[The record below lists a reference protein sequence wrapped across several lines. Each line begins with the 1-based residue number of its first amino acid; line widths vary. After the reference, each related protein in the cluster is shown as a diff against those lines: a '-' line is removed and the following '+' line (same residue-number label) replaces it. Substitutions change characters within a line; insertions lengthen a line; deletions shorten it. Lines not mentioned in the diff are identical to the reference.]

1 MKISFSNLCFAGSRL
16 VLSWFVVSSFA
27 FPHQCI
33 SRESAENPP
42 SQVELDQV
50 VSWYNQYSKDKTD
63 PGFVDFMD
71 SVAAYVGKMM
81 QLNGYEDAIKIYS
94 KCIDLAENANDQKVQ
109 LKFIV
114 LLGNFYK
121 IKGDFNKSNEILL
134 SGIELE
140 GLEDDKVQQ
149 YLLISSNYFQIDLT
163 QSEYYNGEAEKRMGS
178 ITDST
183 TIMLYHNTLAEYYR
197 RTNDLPKAIQEG
209 IEAMKYMGP
218 YPVQKV
224 GSLITLSGYMLTL
237 KNTALADDYL
247 DQASELIDPDK
258 DKRTHAFILMARSK
272 VDFQKKDYQAA
283 IANTE
288 KAYGYFVT
296 TKFKNQQAKCL
307 YFLAGYTRAANDTTK
322 YEMAIAALEKTTST
336 LDNNEYKVSALIT
349 LAENQIAKGDFEKAE
364 MLFNTIDES
373 ILPKDYLYKDHL
385 LKIKSKIAAN
395 TGDEKLAIHTLEILV
410 AYKDSLESL
419 NTKNILAYH
428 ESNYDRTIKEKE
440 ISELNTQSIAKSK
453 TIWITSLISIALAAL
468 LFLALWFYKKLRI
481 KNRKIF
487 SQAEQL
493 KTILQEKDILLREI
507 HHRVKNNLQVVS
519 SLLNLQSNYILD
531 EVALEAINDGKNR
544 VLSMAL
550 IHQNLYSEDLLT
562 SIETKVYFEDLL
574 DQLFDSYNIA
584 DDRITLE
591 KDIDSFYVDVD
602 TMIPLGLIT
611 NELISNA
618 LKHAFNEGMPGK
630 IKFSFK
636 NIRDQIV
643 IQISDNGKGMDLAQF
658 TSSKSF
664 GNKMIMA
671 FVQKLKAE
679 FNIRNEN
686 GSQITLTLPNLGLAE
701 VRA

>member
-1 MKISFSNLCFAGSRL
+1 MKLAFPNLCSPESWL
-16 VLSWFVVSSFA
+16 IMSWFVVCLLVI
-27 FPHQCI
+27 PHNGI
-33 SRESAENPP
+33 SQHSVDRKETIGDF
-42 SQVELDQV
+42 DQV
-50 VSWYNQYSKDKTD
+50 AQWYNIYSRDKTELS
-63 PGFVDFMD
+63 FNDFMD
-71 SVAAYVGKMM
+71 STSAYVGKRM
-81 QLNGYEDAIKIYS
+81 QLNGYEEAIPVYN
-94 KCIDLAENANDQKVQ
+94 KCIDLAQKSNDQKVE
-109 LKFIV
+109 LKFII

-121 IKGDFNKSNEILL
+121 IKGDFNKSNEVLL
-134 SGIELE
+134 SGIDLA
-140 GLEDDKVQQ
+140 GLDDDKVQQ
-149 YLLISSNYFQIDLT
+149 FLLIASNYFQIDLT
-163 QSEYYNGEAEKRMGS
+163 KSEFYNEEAEKRMAT

-197 RTNDLPKAIQEG
+197 RTNDLTKAIQEG
-209 IEAMKYMGP
+209 IKAMKYMDQ

-224 GSLITLSGYMLTL
+224 GSLMTLSSYMLKL
-237 KNTALADDYL
+237 KNIELADDYL
-247 DQASELIDPDK
+247 DQASDLIDPSK
-258 DKRTHAFILMARSK
+258 DKRTAAFVLMARSK
-272 VDFQKKDYQAA
+272 VDFQKKDFRSA
-283 IANTE
+283 IENIE
-288 KAYGYFVT
+288 KAYSYFET

-307 YFLAGYTRAANDTTK
+307 YFLASYSRADHDMTT
-322 YEMAIAALEKTTST
+322 YEFTIAELEKVTAT
-336 LDNNEYKVSALIT
+336 LANNEYKISALIT
-349 LAENQIAKGDFEKAE
+349 LAENQISKGNFAKAE
-364 MLFNTIDES
+364 QLFSTIDES

-395 TGDEKLAIHTLEILV
+395 NGQEKLAIHTLEILV

-428 ESNYDRTIKEKE
+428 ESNYDRTIKERE

-453 TIWITSLISIALAAL
+453 TIWITSLVSIALAAL
-468 LFLALWFYKKLRI
+468 LLLALWFYKKLRI
-481 KNRKIF
+481 KNNKIF
-487 SQAEQL
+487 TQSEQL
-493 KTILQEKDILLREI
+493 KAILQEKDILLREI

-550 IHQNLYSEDLLT
+550 IHQNLYSEDHLT
-562 SIETKVYFEDLL
+562 SIETKIYFEDLL

-584 DDRITLE
+584 NDRITLE
-591 KDIDSFYVDVD
+591 KDIDSLFIDVD

-618 LKHAFNEGMPGK
+618 LKHAFDEEASGI

-636 NIRDQIV
+636 NIKDKIV
-643 IQISDNGKGMDLAQF
+643 IQISDNGKGMDSAQF

-679 FNIRNEN
+679 FFIHNEN
-686 GSQITLTLPNLGLAE
+686 GSRITLSVPNIGIAE
-701 VRA
+701 KRA